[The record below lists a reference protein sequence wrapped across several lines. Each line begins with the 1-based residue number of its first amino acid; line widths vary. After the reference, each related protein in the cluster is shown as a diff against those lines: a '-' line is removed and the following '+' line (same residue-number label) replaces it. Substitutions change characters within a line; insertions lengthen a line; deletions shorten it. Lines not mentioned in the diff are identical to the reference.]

1 MRCQAIGF
9 AVAVTATAGVACNAQ
24 SSRDFAAWTALVLTP
39 VGALPP
45 IMTSTIASEVQ
56 TAPALSFRYGHLPS
70 SIGLASINSGGATVI
85 FPVGQRSTVSL
96 TGGFFDPTCRD
107 CDAGLM
113 LGVAG
118 DTRLGEMPFG
128 TGRERSRLTFGLNG
142 ELGYARP
149 KDATFSNG
157 SLVSGAV
164 GIPIG
169 LVSGGPARDA
179 MRIVPFLTPG
189 FGFGGI
195 RDSDPNPRDEDL
207 NGTRFMLGGG
217 LGLYNRSSTVSL
229 TVGFQY
235 VAIRDADTQFGVALT
250 LGGR

>member
-1 MRCQAIGF
+1 MLNQRILMPCRAIGL
-9 AVAVTATAGVACNAQ
+9 AVALTTTAGVACNAQ
-24 SSRDFAAWTALVLTP
+24 SAGDFSAWTSLVLTP

-70 SIGLASINSGGATVI
+70 TIGLSSVNSGGATVI

-107 CDAGLM
+107 CDPGLM

-128 TGRERSRLTFGLNG
+128 TGRDQSRLTFGLNG

-149 KDATFSNG
+149 RSTFLNG
-157 SLVSGAV
+157 SFVSGAV

-169 LVSGGPARDA
+169 LVSGGRARDA
-179 MRIVPFLTPG
+179 MRIVPFVTPG

-195 RDSDPNPRDEDL
+195 RDSDPNPR
-207 NGTRFMLGGG
+207 N
-217 LGLYNRSSTVSL
+217 
-229 TVGFQY
+229 
-235 VAIRDADTQFGVALT
+235 
-250 LGGR
+250 